1 MRGRGDEPGD
11 RLRSTPSLRRVHGS
25 LLIRLADLHR
35 QHPVDEIARRFRP
48 GREALH
54 QVFVGVE
61 VPAEVVGV
69 CRRLERD
76 AGGRKRLH
84 RLAPHVQEVE
94 QLPRRTMRLRKLR
107 IGQDSAQDLASP
119 LERLRI
125 SVAVRTAHRAPANRR
140 ARRQVA
146 APRPPRRRGIASDG
160 TECGLGF
167 SQLTGIETCRG
178 DLIIAVGSRDRGSVR
193 AERSRDCGR
202 LVRRSAAVRK
212 HLILGAHPVEEPRIG
227 HPERRSSSLE
237 CLCCRKQGR
246 VAAVHDVAVCRKE
259 SLLRHVRRGDL
270 ENSAPCRVPGLQ
282 RGDHAGPTEVG
293 PYCSH
298 AVQHRLL
305 FGGQRP
311 PIQDTP
317 RGQ

>member
-84 RLAPHVQEVE
+84 RLAPHVQEFE

-107 IGQDSAQDLASP
+107 IGQDSAQELASP

-125 SVAVRTAHRAPANRR
+125 SVAVRTAHRAPANRG

-146 APRPPRRRGIASDG
+146 APRLPRRRGIASDG
-160 TECGLGF
+160 TECGLRF

-178 DLIIAVGSRDRGSVR
+178 DLIIAVGSRDRGASALSAAGIAAGWFAGLPQFENTSSWARTQSRNRGSVAPSDARRASSVFAAVSR
-193 AERSRDCGR
+193 AE
-202 LVRRSAAVRK
+202 
-212 HLILGAHPVEEPRIG
+212 
-227 HPERRSSSLE
+227 SL
-237 CLCCRKQGR
+237 QF
-246 VAAVHDVAVCRKE
+246 
-259 SLLRHVRRGDL
+259 
-270 ENSAPCRVPGLQ
+270 
-282 RGDHAGPTEVG
+282 TM
-293 PYCSH
+293 
-298 AVQHRLL
+298 
-305 FGGQRP
+305 
-311 PIQDTP
+311 
-317 RGQ
+317 